1 MRGYGETEFR
11 EDLKTLYK
19 LLGTKEVVFLF
30 TDAHVAL
37 EGFLE
42 FLNNM
47 LTTGMVPALYEQDEM
62 DGAYLR
68 VLRCFH
74 FLVMISRCRGSF
86 LFRF

>member
-1 MRGYGETEFR
+1 M
-11 EDLKTLYK
+11 KTLYK

-62 DGAYLR
+62 ARAPREQCQEAVQRPRQD
-68 VLRCFH
+68 
-74 FLVMISRCRGSF
+74 SRIP
-86 LFRF
+86 

>member
-1 MRGYGETEFR
+1 MHGQYKNIPFHLAFLRFEDVFFL
-11 EDLKTLYK
+11 DLKTLYK

-62 DGAYLR
+62 DGIDCG
-68 VLRCFH
+68 VL
-74 FLVMISRCRGSF
+74 
-86 LFRF
+86 